1 MEGSLREAR
10 HRYCCVDRAMTQASV
25 GTIPDSAAR
34 CKFAWYLRAISE
46 ALLPRDRDGSLPA
59 PLPCPANPISG
70 RARPIL
76 DQRTHGAHATSV
88 NDSLTGISASALGV
102 ARAPTRHASR
112 FDSACTPL
120 LDVFAATANLL
131 ARDGDVRHRAAPPDY
146 IGAKAR
152 LLNGFFAISVN
163 SPSMSMVNFCC
174 CVGSAPKA
182 VRSVTRRVT
191 PQPMRAAV

>member
-1 MEGSLREAR
+1 
-10 HRYCCVDRAMTQASV
+10 MTQASI

-34 CKFAWYLRAISE
+34 CKFAWFLRAISE
-46 ALLPRDRDGSLPA
+46 ALLPRDRDCLPA
-59 PLPCPANPISG
+59 TPLPCPANPISG

-76 DQRTHGAHATSV
+76 EQRTNAQEAVQSRAQARDKATS
-88 NDSLTGISASALGV
+88 SSGRAL
-102 ARAPTRHASR
+102 
-112 FDSACTPL
+112 
-120 LDVFAATANLL
+120 
-131 ARDGDVRHRAAPPDY
+131 VRHRAAPLDY
-146 IGAKAR
+146 IGSKVR

-191 PQPMRAAV
+191 PQPMRAAVWMEAGDHACL

>member
-1 MEGSLREAR
+1 
-10 HRYCCVDRAMTQASV
+10 MTQASI

-34 CKFAWYLRAISE
+34 SKFAWFLRAILE
-46 ALLPRDRDGSLPA
+46 ALLPRDRDCLPAA

-76 DQRTHGAHATSV
+76 DQCTKAV
-88 NDSLTGISASALGV
+88 FPASSGV
-102 ARAPTRHASR
+102 VRLRAPAHSNE
-112 FDSACTPL
+112 SL
-120 LDVFAATANLL
+120 NSSL
-131 ARDGDVRHRAAPPDY
+131 ALVRHRAALPDY
-146 IGAKAR
+146 IGTKAR

-163 SPSMSMVNFCC
+163 SLSMSMVNFCC

-191 PQPMRAAV
+191 PQPMRAAVWMKAGDHACL